1 MDKAKIGYIAAQ
13 QDGFVLVIALLFLF
27 ILSII
32 GISASKVSL
41 DEVQISGNDKLYR
54 QAFAQSDG
62 GTEAGIILL
71 EENISCPTGFH
82 GPAPLRIGLAEV
94 TIDKFVPPESKLN
107 FWINETIV
115 PVSDTDRHIR
125 FPYNVANDALPHT
138 NLYFS
143 SESSLSTGN
152 ALQMIS
158 GYEGIGFSAAQGGGQ
173 LNAFIDSQHIGVGK
187 SQSGVRL
194 AWRHVIGHEGTCNY

>member
-62 GTEAGIILL
+62 GTEVGIILL
-71 EENISCPTGFH
+71 EKTYPVQPVFM
-82 GPAPLRIGLAEV
+82 GP
-94 TIDKFVPPESKLN
+94 
-107 FWINETIV
+107 
-115 PVSDTDRHIR
+115 H
-125 FPYNVANDALPHT
+125 H
-138 NLYFS
+138 
-143 SESSLSTGN
+143 
-152 ALQMIS
+152 
-158 GYEGIGFSAAQGGGQ
+158 
-173 LNAFIDSQHIGVGK
+173 
-187 SQSGVRL
+187 
-194 AWRHVIGHEGTCNY
+194 